1 MTVSYHE
8 SHDTNRKDVEMNKQ
22 NTNGKTS
29 GKIIY
34 FIGIGI
40 VLILLLIAEFTSRN
54 GLFGEYGPK
63 VQLQKQVL
71 KFTIWRETKQY
82 LNRNLELL
90 KEFESKI
97 ASAGNADFERARK
110 NIPAVARQFSSVTWN
125 GKLCYK
131 MAKDR
136 LCKSQDTQAALNE
149 VLNPGIIGPCEH
161 GSMQIRNELENFLL
175 RLAENENQFHARLAL
190 CTGNSSFYEGK
201 DAARHQFLLDCSKLS
216 GKLKA
221 DAMNR
226 AMVIAS
232 TGLEIVFLRTTI
244 RMAGTAFR
252 HIVARL
258 AATASTAAVCA
269 AADGPLPVGDI
280 IGAALGIGSLAWCAY
295 DLYQISLVMPKEI
308 HAALTKMVCDYQ
320 VNSRKQAVEFAQ
332 KTLADYQTAV
342 GQITQKM

>member
-1 MTVSYHE
+1 
-8 SHDTNRKDVEMNKQ
+8 MNKQ

-332 KTLADYQTAV
+332 KTLAEYQTAV